1 MMSWCERS
9 LYQFASNTKH
19 LQESGVLES
28 ICILV
33 TILLKF
39 EYSRPNRFVVFI
51 ANDRNF

>member
-28 ICILV
+28 SILV